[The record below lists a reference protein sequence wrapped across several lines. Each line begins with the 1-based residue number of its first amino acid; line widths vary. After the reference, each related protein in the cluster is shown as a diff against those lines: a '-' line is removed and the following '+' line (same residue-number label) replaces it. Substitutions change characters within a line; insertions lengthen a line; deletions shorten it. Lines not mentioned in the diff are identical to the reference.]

1 MISLHHIALTA
12 LTALTA
18 WMAILSGFMVYLL
31 VAG

>member
-1 MISLHHIALTA
+1 MISLHHIA